1 MIRWFFFFFLYIKK
15 KKKKQGRGG
24 RTAAKYGGCREGR
37 RFVEV
42 EDPIPLNSF
51 HPSISDWVIK
61 KALEIKHYVR
71 ISCMGFEGELV
82 ALLTAIEAGYAHSNL
97 IQFSTW
103 LKKKERHVAYYPGY
117 E

>member
-1 MIRWFFFFFLYIKK
+1 
-15 KKKKQGRGG
+15 
-24 RTAAKYGGCREGR
+24 
-37 RFVEV
+37 
-42 EDPIPLNSF
+42 
-51 HPSISDWVIK
+51 
-61 KALEIKHYVR
+61 
-71 ISCMGFEGELV
+71 MGFEGELV